1 MIGQGDVAWADLGP
15 AKGSEPA
22 YRRPVLVIQGE
33 SFNRSRIRTVV
44 CVALT
49 SNVRLKAAPGNVF
62 LDTKATRLPK
72 DSVAN
77 VSQIVTLDRAMLGV
91 PVGRVSRPL
100 LETVLS
106 GIDLVLGR

>member
-15 AKGSEPA
+15 AKGSGPA
-22 YRRPVLVIQGE
+22 HRRPVLVVQGDA
-33 SFNRSRIRTVV
+33 FNRSRIRTVV

-49 SNVRLKAAPGNVF
+49 GNIRLKAAPGNVF
-62 LDTKATRLPK
+62 LHAKVTRLPK

-77 VSQIVTLDRAMLGV
+77 VSQIVTLDRATLGA

-100 LETVLS
+100 LQAVLS
-106 GIDLVLGR
+106 GVDLVLGR

>member
-1 MIGQGDVAWADLGP
+1 MIGQGDVVWADLGP
-15 AKGSEPA
+15 ARGSAPS
-22 YRRPVLVIQGE
+22 YRRPVLVVQGDP
-33 SFNRSRIRTVV
+33 FNRSRTRTVV

-62 LDTKATRLPK
+62 LDARSTRLPK

-77 VSQIVTLDRAMLGV
+77 VTQIVTLDRATLGV
-91 PVGRVSRPL
+91 PVGRISRPL
-100 LETVLS
+100 LEAVLS